1 METDSN
7 LTEVAEQ
14 LSLEVVEAQMLQSI
28 LREWP
33 LLGEWLLRELRLVER
48 EAIEQLIK
56 EEDNT
61 FRGAIVASRRLRD
74 RVMTLRRELLGE
86 DNGE

>member
-1 METDSN
+1 
-7 LTEVAEQ
+7 
-14 LSLEVVEAQMLQSI
+14 MLQSI

-56 EEDNT
+56 GEDST
-61 FRGAIVASRRLRD
+61 HRGAIVASRRLRD
-74 RVMTLRRELLGE
+74 RVMTIRRELLGE